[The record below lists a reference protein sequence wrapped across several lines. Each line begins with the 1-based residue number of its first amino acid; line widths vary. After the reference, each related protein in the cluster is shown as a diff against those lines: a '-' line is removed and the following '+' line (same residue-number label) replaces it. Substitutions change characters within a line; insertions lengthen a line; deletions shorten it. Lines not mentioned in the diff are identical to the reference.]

1 MNEISNVPARNPIIC
16 QANIYHLGQLVS
28 CILPEYRKYNT
39 PLVPNYK
46 VYIFLHGL
54 QWRTLTVNLLIYS
67 MLRYQ
72 QT

>member
-1 MNEISNVPARNPIIC
+1 MVYLYHKFTYPCTKRDNMNEISNVPARNPIIC

-54 QWRTLTVNLLIYS
+54 Q
-67 MLRYQ
+67 
-72 QT
+72 